1 MTLVYAYQDR
11 GLTRDIV
18 ILDSSSA
25 AITPGANDLV
35 RARILRLGQSPKLTI
50 TEVANANGSV
60 FTKNS
65 PSNGTNR
72 LRIDATDL
80 AAINPG
86 TYTLMIDFFD
96 NADAQEWKVVDRQT
110 IFIEDSEGS

>member
-18 ILDSSSA
+18 ILNSLSE
-25 AITPGANDLV
+25 AITPGSNDKV
-35 RARILRLGQSPKLTI
+35 RARILRLGQVPKLTI
-50 TEVANANGSV
+50 TGIANANGSV

-65 PSNGTNR
+65 PENGTNR

-80 AAINPG
+80 ATINPG
-86 TYTLMIDFFD
+86 VYTLAIDFFD
-96 NADAQEWKVVDRQT
+96 NADAEEWKNVDRQVLH
-110 IFIEDSEGS
+110 IEASEGS